1 MRERSKFL
9 GSMVGGAVGDALGYP
24 VEFLSASEIGRE
36 FGKAGVTDY
45 ILHNG
50 VAEISDDTQMSL
62 FTAAGLLLGMTRGVL
77 RGFLVAPHEYAV
89 VLCYR
94 DWYRTQ
100 TSPYPLPQGE
110 RRYSWLANVKELYH
124 RRAPGNTCL
133 SALAQGGEGTME
145 RPIND
150 SKGCGGVMRVA
161 PVGLF
166 YCGTNCPLEGSDLA
180 AARVAAFTHGHPLG
194 YAPAAMLAHIIR
206 CIVEYGESIEAAAMH
221 ALSAAE
227 PYFRRQDY
235 RDRQRALIERA
246 LTLAASGGDDLK
258 NIQAL
263 GEGWVAEET
272 LAIAVYC
279 AVRYSDDFAR
289 GVCAAVSHGG
299 DSDSTGAV
307 TGNILGA
314 VLGMDAIPK
323 KYTERLELCDV
334 IQEIANDL
342 YLCGS
347 MKEEDFADTAW
358 RQKYVSFEYRPK
370 GSL

>member
-24 VEFLSASEIGRE
+24 VEFMSADEIGRR
-36 FGKAGVTDY
+36 FGAADVTDY
-45 ILHNG
+45 VLHDG
-50 VAEISDDTQMSL
+50 IAEISDDTQMSL
-62 FTAAGLLLGMTRGVL
+62 FTAAGLLLGLTRGML
-77 RGFLVAPHEYAV
+77 RGFLAAPYEYTSY
-89 VLCYR
+89 CYQ

-100 TSPYPLPQGE
+100 TGPYPIPKGE

-133 SALAQGGEGTME
+133 SALGQGGRGTLE

-166 YCGTNCPLEGSDLA
+166 YCDTNSSIEESDFA
-180 AARVAAFTHGHPLG
+180 AMRVAAFTHGHPLG
-194 YAPAAMLAHIIR
+194 YLPAAMLSHIIR
-206 CIVEYGESIEAAAMH
+206 RIVEQGESIEAATIH
-221 ALSAAE
+221 ALSSAE
-227 PYFRRQDY
+227 PHFRNENHRN
-235 RDRQRALIERA
+235 RMKSLIERA
-246 LTLAASGGDDLK
+246 LTLAAAGGDDLK
-258 NIQAL
+258 NISSL

-279 AVRYSDDFAR
+279 AVRYADDFA
-289 GVCAAVSHGG
+289 GGICAAVNHGG

-314 VLGMDAIPK
+314 ALGIDAIPK
-323 KYTERLELCDV
+323 KYTEPLELRGV
-334 IQEIANDL
+334 IEEIANDL
-342 YLCGS
+342 YLCCT
-347 MKEEDFADTAW
+347 MKEDDFRDSTW
-358 RQKYVSFEYRPK
+358 MKKYVKFEYQP
-370 GSL
+370 